1 MTGQT
6 STERQPTT
14 IVNPERHYNSQANRK
29 EVSDASKMQRM
40 RQARRIHVPAYQTVP
55 RTRGNNC
62 CDEKR
67 RPDRCGGKAM
77 SAITSKGRRGNT
89 VVPNFR
95 WEDPDLDPYQLRIAG
110 WLASH
115 ADQYLAKHVTRNEIA
130 RCTGISAGKVSS
142 SLDKLQQLGIV
153 EISTVEIP
161 QSQGGHRLHIVFD
174 FDAWETEAR
183 SCGDRDPGHVVT
195 TPGHVVTST
204 IGHQLEEQ
212 DSSSPLSAIESE
224 TRKQQATRVVTAWWD
239 WKKQTT
245 GKSPIANFPGT
256 VKIVHKVLESGYDE
270 ADVKRALATLDAV
283 SYASISRAL
292 SGATPYQSRNEKTMS
307 VLERMAQGQIGVSA

>member
-1 MTGQT
+1 MTA
-6 STERQPTT
+6 
-14 IVNPERHYNSQANRK
+14 IV
-29 EVSDASKMQRM
+29 
-40 RQARRIHVPAYQTVP
+40 
-55 RTRGNNC
+55 G
-62 CDEKR
+62 
-67 RPDRCGGKAM
+67 
-77 SAITSKGRRGNT
+77 KGRRGNT
-89 VVPNFR
+89 IVPNFR
-95 WEDPDLDPYQLRIAG
+95 WEDTNVDTYQLRIAG

-130 RCTGISAGKVSS
+130 RCTGVSAGKVSS
-142 SLDKLQQLGIV
+142 SLDKLQKLGII
-153 EISTVEIP
+153 EISTIEIP
-161 QSQGGHRLHIVFD
+161 QSQGGYRLSIVFD
-174 FDAWETEAR
+174 FDAWETEPR
-183 SCGDRDPGHVVT
+183 SCGDRAPGHVVT
-195 TPGHVVTST
+195 DPGHVVTST

-212 DSSSPLSAIESE
+212 DSSSPLPAIETE

-256 VKIVHKVLESGYDE
+256 VKIVHKVLESGYE
-270 ADVKRALATLDAV
+270 ESDVKKALATLDAV